1 MCKISGK
8 LSSKKTTNF
17 CIFLPENLVV
27 SHLLLERERER
38 ERETYL
44 T

>member
-8 LSSKKTTNF
+8 ISSKKTTYF
-17 CIFLPENLVV
+17 CIFLTENLAV
-27 SHLLLERERER
+27 SRLLLERERER